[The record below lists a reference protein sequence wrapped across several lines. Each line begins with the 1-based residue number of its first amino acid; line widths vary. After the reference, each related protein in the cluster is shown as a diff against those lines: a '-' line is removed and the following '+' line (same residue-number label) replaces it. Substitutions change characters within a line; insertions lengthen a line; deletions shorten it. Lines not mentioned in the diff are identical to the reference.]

1 MWVGWVS
8 TSHALTLGDLR
19 GAVVVGR
26 AVDLSAV
33 VQARAD
39 EEVSA
44 ACFKADV
51 FHADTPQAPATVT
64 IRPLANAAPGSY
76 RLRVQSSALV
86 DEPVVT
92 VEVRSTCPTALSRR
106 YVLLADFP
114 VVVMPEPPVADLPK
128 AAPAAPVPA
137 PAAVAPVAE
146 VPAPVATGTVIAPSS
161 PLVSA
166 PAVTKRAVKP
176 KPKRKVVRKKP
187 QPSAVAK
194 PATVPAEVVQASGDA
209 GKPALKLET
218 LNLPTSPTDG
228 LGGAP
233 MSVPSPEAMLQAS
246 QIAALQEELKQ
257 LRAQSAQTNVH
268 LAEMQVQLQRAQ
280 SERVSLQ
287 LFYVVV
293 VLLLMCAAALSWLLW
308 QRYREQQPHDAGP
321 SILGE
326 VPSVPVE
333 PRPKLAVHAPA
344 AAEKTDMAPASDK
357 AAKPSQTWWPAE
369 HDEPPAKSAGAAALT
384 SKPVVPA
391 TLQELNHAFTNTR
404 LQDAG
409 DSNFGVITH
418 EEVDLDIDMSSW
430 AGLGD
435 SNHGAASSGESIL
448 DIRQQAE
455 FFVSLGQTERAL
467 FVLKKQIAESAQPT
481 PAIYLDLLSLFHSLG
496 YKTDFREYRTAFNR
510 LFNCV
515 LPDFPAYHL
524 EGPDLMTYTD
534 ELARLTQVWNRK
546 EALSY
551 LNACIFR
558 SEQVSAQPSFELAA
572 FRDLLLLQAIAEQ
585 VLGPSDT

>member
-26 AVDLSAV
+26 SVDVSAV
-33 VQARAD
+33 VQAGAD
-39 EEVSA
+39 EDVSA
-44 ACFKADV
+44 TCFKAEV
-51 FHADTPQAPATVT
+51 FHADTPQASATVT

-76 RLRVQSSALV
+76 RLRVQSNALV

-92 VEVRSTCPTALSRR
+92 VVLRSTCPTALTRR

-114 VVVMPEPPVADLPK
+114 VVVMPEPPVAALPQ
-128 AAPAAPVPA
+128 AAPVVAPA
-137 PAAVAPVAE
+137 QAAAAVAPLAQT
-146 VPAPVATGTVIAPSS
+146 PAPVAANAFAAPSQRV
-161 PLVSA
+161 VSA
-166 PAVTKRAVKP
+166 PTVAKRVV
-176 KPKRKVVRKKP
+176 KPKRKVARKKP
-187 QPSAVAK
+187 RPSAAVKSA
-194 PATVPAEVVQASGDA
+194 PAPAEVAQASVDA

-218 LNLPTSPTDG
+218 LNLPTGPVDG
-228 LGGAP
+228 LGGTP
-233 MSVPSPEAMLQAS
+233 LSVPSPEAMLQAS

-257 LRAQSAQTNVH
+257 LRAQSAQTNAH

-308 QRYREQQPHDAGP
+308 QRYREQQTHDAGP
-321 SILGE
+321 SILGDL
-326 VPSVPVE
+326 PSVPGQ
-333 PRPKLAVHAPA
+333 PR
-344 AAEKTDMAPASDK
+344 PASDAQSAPPVQK
-357 AAKPSQTWWPAE
+357 ADVAPSSDKATKPSQTWWPAE
-369 HDEPPAKSAGAAALT
+369 HDELAMKPVATAPVV

-404 LQDAG
+404 LQDVG

-435 SNHGAASSGESIL
+435 AAPAADPSSESVL

-524 EGPDLMTYTD
+524 EGLDLMTYTD

-551 LNACIFR
+551 LNACIYR

-585 VLGPSDT
+585 VLGPSEA